1 MLAGRLLQWMERM
14 FCAEVLNG
22 SASDFAAGH
31 RQSGVSLLEVMIA
44 VLVLAVGVLGAA
56 SLQLNAIRY
65 SASAGHSTQA
75 ALTARDMLDR
85 MRANPSALASYGAA
99 SVAGACAVNS
109 GGVSIAAQ
117 DMADF
122 VQAVTCALPSAT
134 ASIAIAGDRA
144 TVSISWS
151 EARTVANE
159 GDTTFVVSSVVR

>member
-1 MLAGRLLQWMERM
+1 MWAGKLLQWMERM
-14 FCAEVLNG
+14 FRVEASNG
-22 SASDFAAGH
+22 FVSDFAAGR
-31 RQSGVSLLEVMIA
+31 RQNGVSLLEVMIA

-99 SVAGACAVNS
+99 AVAGACAMSS
-109 GGVSIAAQ
+109 GGASIAAQ

-122 VQAVTCALPSAT
+122 AEAVTCELPSAT
-134 ASIAIAGDRA
+134 ANIAIAGDRA